1 MSLLQALAYFAREA
15 AVNLVRS
22 WKVSLLAVFT
32 IAVSLCLGGT
42 FLLASRNL
50 GGAVERWRAEARVV
64 VYLQPQT
71 TAPEL
76 ARLTAEVR
84 QAPWVAAVEPVSAAR
99 ARRRFREAFPSLGG
113 LVEGLGQEPLPASLE
128 IALAS
133 SASSGQLGRRPP
145 TRAELAAWLA
155 AWRGRPEVSLV
166 DDDREWLA
174 QLETFLAIVRGVG
187 LALGAVLLGAAVF
200 TIASVIRLTAYLHHE
215 EIATMRL
222 VGATEFFIRGPF
234 YVEGLLQGL
243 LGAVVALAALLAGF
257 RAAHARAGASI
268 FASLLATDFL
278 SPRQLAWL
286 VLVGASAGLLGA
298 VASLRREA
306 L

>member
-1 MSLLQALAYFAREA
+1 MTLLQALAYFAREA

-22 WKVSLLAVFT
+22 WKVSLLAVLT

-71 TAPEL
+71 SPPEL
-76 ARLTAEVR
+76 ARLAAGAR
-84 QAPWVAAVEPVSAAR
+84 RAPWVAAVEPVSAAL
-99 ARRRFREAFPSLGG
+99 ARRRFQEAFPSLGG

-128 IALAS
+128 IALA
-133 SASSGQLGRRPP
+133 GGKRRPG
-145 TRAELAAWLA
+145 RAELATWLDS
-155 AWRGRPEVSLV
+155 WRRRPEVSLV

-174 QLETFLAIVRGVG
+174 QLETFLAIVRGIG

-222 VGATEFFIRGPF
+222 VGATEFYIRGPF

-243 LGAVVALAALLAGF
+243 LGAAVALIGLLAAF

>member
-1 MSLLQALAYFAREA
+1 MTLLQALAYFAREA
-15 AVNLVRS
+15 AVNLLRS
-22 WKVSLLAVFT
+22 WKVSLLAVLT

-71 TAPEL
+71 SAPEL
-76 ARLTAEVR
+76 ARLAAEAR
-84 QAPWVAAVEPVSAAR
+84 RAPWVTAVEPVSAAL
-99 ARRRFREAFPSLGG
+99 ARRRFQEAFPSLGG

-128 IALAS
+128 IALA
-133 SASSGQLGRRPP
+133 GGKRRAG
-145 TRAELAAWLA
+145 RAELAAWLDS
-155 AWRGRPEVSLV
+155 WRRRPEVSLV

-174 QLETFLAIVRGVG
+174 QLETFLAIVRGIG

-222 VGATEFFIRGPF
+222 VGATEFYIRGPF

-243 LGAVVALAALLAGF
+243 LGAAVALIGLLAAF

>member
-1 MSLLQALAYFAREA
+1 MTLLQALAYFAREA
-15 AVNLVRS
+15 VVNLVRS
-22 WKVSLLAVFT
+22 WKVSLLAVLT

-71 TAPEL
+71 AAPEL
-76 ARLTAEVR
+76 ARLADEAR
-84 QAPWVAAVEPVSAAR
+84 RAPFVAAVEPVSPAL
-99 ARRRFREAFPSLGG
+99 ARRRFAEAFPSLGN
-113 LVEGLGQEPLPASLE
+113 LALGLGQEPLPASLE
-128 IALAS
+128 IALA
-133 SASSGQLGRRPP
+133 APGARARRPP
-145 TRAELAAWLA
+145 GRAELAAWIA
-155 AWRGRPEVSLV
+155 AWRRRPEVSLV

-187 LALGAVLLGAAVF
+187 LALGAVLLAAAVF

-222 VGATEFFIRGPF
+222 VGATEFYIRGPF

-243 LGAVVALAALLAGF
+243 LGAAVALAALLAAF